1 LTARNESL
9 APGAALAARAARRGS
24 RKQGIALMMTLG
36 AIAVIGA
43 LVIGVLLSA
52 LLERRAAMEQL
63 LRARALDA
71 AELALAGTIAPSGW
85 DASWSTTPARGVI
98 ATRSYALLAPDAIDS
113 VRVAK
118 LSSRFLL
125 VISDARVGLSSLAFA
140 RRRLSLIVVLDS
152 AQQPTILRSHAWL
165 ELTR

>member
-1 LTARNESL
+1 
-9 APGAALAARAARRGS
+9 
-24 RKQGIALMMTLG
+24 MMTLG

-43 LVIGVLLSA
+43 LIVGVLCSA

-71 AELALAGTIAPSGW
+71 AELALAATIVPTAW
-85 DASWSTTPARGVI
+85 DSSWSATPARGIV
-98 ATRSYALLAPDAIDS
+98 ATRSYTLPAPDAIDS
-113 VRVAK
+113 VSVAK
-118 LSSRFLL
+118 LSSRLFL
-125 VISDARVGLSSLAFA
+125 VIADARVGLSPLAFA

-152 AQQPTILRSHAWL
+152 AQHPAPARSHAWL

>member
-1 LTARNESL
+1 LTTRLSPL
-9 APGAALAARAARRGS
+9 TVRRFAPRRSRRRGV
-24 RKQGIALMMTLG
+24 ALIMTLG

-43 LVIGVLLSA
+43 LIVGVLFSA

-71 AELALAGTIAPSGW
+71 AELALAATISPGSW
-85 DASWSTTPARGVI
+85 DSSWSATPVRGMV
-98 ATRSYALLAPDAIDS
+98 ATRSYALPAPDVIDS
-113 VRVAK
+113 VRITK
-118 LSSRFLL
+118 LSSRFFL
-125 VISDARVGLSSLAFA
+125 VIADARVGLSPLAFA

-152 AQQPTILRSHAWL
+152 AQHPAPALSHAWL

>member
-1 LTARNESL
+1 
-9 APGAALAARAARRGS
+9 
-24 RKQGIALMMTLG
+24 MMTLG

-43 LVIGVLLSA
+43 LVVGVLFSA
-52 LLERRAAMEQL
+52 LLERRDAMEQT

-71 AELALAGTIAPSGW
+71 AELALFATIAPTAW
-85 DASWSTTPARGVI
+85 DSAWNATPLRGVV
-98 ATRSYALLAPDAIDS
+98 ATRSYTLPAPDALDS

-118 LSSRFLL
+118 LSSRVFL
-125 VISDARVGLSSLAFA
+125 VIADARIGLSPLAFA

-152 AQQPTILRSHAWL
+152 AQRPAPARSHAWL

>member
-1 LTARNESL
+1 LTTRVPPL
-9 APGAALAARAARRGS
+9 AVTRFAHEPSRRRGV
-24 RKQGIALMMTLG
+24 ALMMTLG

-43 LVIGVLLSA
+43 LIVGVLFSA

-71 AELALAGTIAPSGW
+71 AELALAATIAPTAW
-85 DASWSTTPARGVI
+85 DSSWSAAPTPGIVAN
-98 ATRSYALLAPDAIDS
+98 RSYSLPAPDVIDS
-113 VRVAK
+113 VRIAK
-118 LSSRFLL
+118 LSSRFFL
-125 VISDARVGLSSLAFA
+125 VIADARVGLSPLAFA

-152 AQQPTILRSHAWL
+152 AQHPAPARSHAWL